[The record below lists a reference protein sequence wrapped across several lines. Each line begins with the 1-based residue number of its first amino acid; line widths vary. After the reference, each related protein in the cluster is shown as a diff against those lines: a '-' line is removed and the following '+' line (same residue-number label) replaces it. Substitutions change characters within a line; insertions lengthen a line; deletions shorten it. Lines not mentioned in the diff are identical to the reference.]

1 MHEIKALH
9 IKSLSLPMPAGSG
22 EPSPKPASVHRYSFI
37 YLWQKYYVYNLEGR
51 AMQEHE
57 IISVRG

>member
-22 EPSPKPASVHRYSFI
+22 EPSPKPASVHRHSFI
-37 YLWQKYYVYNLEGR
+37 YLWQKYYVIQFGEAGGYAG
-51 AMQEHE
+51 A
-57 IISVRG
+57 